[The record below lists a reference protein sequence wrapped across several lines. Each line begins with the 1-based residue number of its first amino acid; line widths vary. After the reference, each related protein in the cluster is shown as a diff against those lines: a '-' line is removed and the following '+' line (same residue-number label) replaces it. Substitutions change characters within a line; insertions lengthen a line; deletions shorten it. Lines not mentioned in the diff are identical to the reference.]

1 MMRYVQKIK
10 QNITWNNEK
19 YMSAVVAW
27 DSFQNITLGH
37 RYRWQGDNKTNQSVS
52 QDGSQ

>member
-1 MMRYVQKIK
+1 MMRYVKKIK
-10 QNITWNNEK
+10 LNITWNNAK
-19 YMSAVVAW
+19 YVSAVVAW

-37 RYRWQGDNKTNQSVS
+37 RYHWQCDNKANQSVS